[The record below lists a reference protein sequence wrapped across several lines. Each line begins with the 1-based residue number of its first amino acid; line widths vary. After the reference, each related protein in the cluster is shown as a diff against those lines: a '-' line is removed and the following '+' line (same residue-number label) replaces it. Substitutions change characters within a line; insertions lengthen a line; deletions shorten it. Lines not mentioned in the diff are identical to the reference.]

1 MTLSNSNSAPTLDN
15 RIPSFNKTG
24 VCVSKCYQMLCGR
37 CGCRFARTIVFEMT
51 NDPTEQNSVFGV
63 QEYFSS
69 TMNHEHECPFC
80 FQRVQ
85 IILSTQM
92 LVGTYN
98 QLDYNKTIDKI
109 SQ

>member
-1 MTLSNSNSAPTLDN
+1 MTLSNSASDIRLEN
-15 RIPSFNKTG
+15 RSSSFKKTG

-37 CGCRFARTIVFEMT
+37 CGCRFARTIVFDMT
-51 NDPTEQNSVFGV
+51 NDPTEHDSVYGV
-63 QEYFSS
+63 QEYFNS

-92 LVGTYN
+92 LVGTSN
-98 QLDYNKTIDKI
+98 
-109 SQ
+109 